1 MRNQATQ
8 SQSLHTGFF
17 FNALEALAIPVM
29 KLALRALN
37 HLIVFV
43 AFALAGSATPLQAQP
58 TTASIAVLP
67 DIHEDY
73 RLFLGDRLPEAVDFY
88 GGNYARRDVIELI
101 LMQQALAL
109 GGFKKNLR
117 FVDEENYFR
126 SIRNVLDGKTL
137 TISGTIWYEDLATQ
151 NDKLHISPPIVREG
165 EFIVG
170 IYTSPKN
177 QQAQASKTLAQLSKL
192 KVVTSRQW
200 KPDLTTLEGL
210 GFNNIMYTPNWVNM
224 ARMINAGRVD
234 VTLSPFEMN
243 PAKEIVVEG
252 IQLVPIE
259 GIKIAIAGSRHWPVS
274 KAHPLG
280 DEFYTALV
288 KGIEQLRSAGTIER
302 AYRECGFFHPD
313 LAEWK
318 LLNPSTH

>member
-1 MRNQATQ
+1 MT
-8 SQSLHTGFF
+8 
-17 FNALEALAIPVM
+17 
-29 KLALRALN
+29 LALRAL
-37 HLIVFV
+37 HYLIVV
-43 AFALAGSATPLQAQP
+43 ATITLAFAAASLHAQP
-58 TTASIAVLP
+58 TSASIAVLP
-67 DIHEDY
+67 DIHQDY
-73 RLFLGDRLPEAVDFY
+73 RLFLGDRTPESVNFY
-88 GGNYARRDVIELI
+88 GGNHARRDVIELI

-109 GGFKKNLR
+109 GGFKKPLR

-137 TISGTIWYEDLATQ
+137 TISGTIWYEDLAAQ
-151 NDKLHISPPIVREG
+151 NHKLHISPPIVRDG

-177 QQAQASKTLAQLSKL
+177 QRAQTSKTLAQLTKL

-210 GFNNIMYTPNWVNM
+210 GFSSIMYTPNWVNM

-234 VTLSPFEMN
+234 LTLSPFEMN
-243 PAKEIVVEG
+243 PAKAIVVEG
-252 IQLVPIE
+252 IHLVPIE
-259 GIKIAIAGSRHWPVS
+259 GIKIAIGGSRHWPVS
-274 KAHPLG
+274 KTHALG

-288 KGIEQLRSAGTIER
+288 KGIEQLRRAGTIER
-302 AYRECGFFHPD
+302 AYRECGFFHPE

-318 LLNPSTH
+318 LLNPPSN

>member
-1 MRNQATQ
+1 MT
-8 SQSLHTGFF
+8 
-17 FNALEALAIPVM
+17 
-29 KLALRALN
+29 LALRVLN
-37 HLIVFV
+37 QLIAAVV
-43 AFALAGSATPLQAQP
+43 FALVTTAVHLHAQP
-58 TTASIAVLP
+58 TASIAVLP
-67 DIHEDY
+67 DIHQDY
-73 RLFLGDRLPEAVDFY
+73 RLFLGDRTPDTVDFY

-109 GGFKKNLR
+109 GGFKKPLR

-137 TISGTIWYEDLATQ
+137 TISGTIWYEDLAGQT
-151 NDKLHISPPIVREG
+151 NKLHISPPIVRDG

-177 QQAQASKTLAQLSKL
+177 QLAQASKTLAQLNQL

-200 KPDLTTLEGL
+200 KPDLTTLESL

-224 ARMINAGRVD
+224 VRMINAGRVD
-234 VTLSPFEMN
+234 LTLSPFEMN
-243 PAKEIVVEG
+243 PAKAIVVEG

-259 GIKIAIAGSRHWPVS
+259 GVKIAINGSRHWPVS
-274 KAHPLG
+274 KTHPLG
-280 DEFYTALV
+280 DEFYSALV

-313 LAEWK
+313 LTEWK
-318 LLNPSTH
+318 LLNTPSN

>member
-1 MRNQATQ
+1 MVSAFRLLKLSITPAV
-8 SQSLHTGFF
+8 L
-17 FNALEALAIPVM
+17 LLAI
-29 KLALRALN
+29 
-37 HLIVFV
+37 FTV
-43 AFALAGSATPLQAQP
+43 ASHAQTTSA
-58 TTASIAVLP
+58 ASIAVLP
-67 DIHEDY
+67 DIRADY
-73 RLFLGDRLPEAVDFY
+73 RLFLGERKVHEVTYY
-88 GGNYARRDVIELI
+88 GGDYARRDVIELI
-101 LMQQALAL
+101 LMQQALKL
-109 GGFKKNLR
+109 GGFEQPLR

-137 TISGTIWYEDLATQ
+137 TISGTIWYEDLAAQ
-151 NDKLHISPPIVREG
+151 SDKLHISPPIVREG

-177 QQAQASKTLAQLSKL
+177 QQAQTSKTLAQLNKL

-200 KPDLTTLEGL
+200 KPDLTTLESL

-252 IQLVPIE
+252 ISLVPIE
-259 GIKIAIAGSRHWPVS
+259 GIKIAIGGSRHWPVS
-274 KAHPLG
+274 KTHPLG
-280 DEFYTALV
+280 DEFYAALA
-288 KGIEQLRSAGTIER
+288 KGVEQLRSEGTIER
-302 AYRECGFFHPD
+302 AYRECGFFHPE

-318 LLNPSTH
+318 LLNPSEN

>member
-1 MRNQATQ
+1 M
-8 SQSLHTGFF
+8 
-17 FNALEALAIPVM
+17 AIPFM

-37 HLIVFV
+37 HLFAIA
-43 AFALAGSATPLQAQP
+43 AFAMAGSAVSLHAQP
-58 TTASIAVLP
+58 ATASIAVLP

-73 RLFLGDRLPEAVDFY
+73 RLFLGDRTPEAVYFY

-109 GGFKKNLR
+109 GGFKQPLR

-137 TISGTIWYEDLATQ
+137 TISGTIWHEDLTAQ
-151 NDKLHISPPIVREG
+151 QDKLHISPPIVRDG

-177 QQAQASKTLAQLSKL
+177 QQALASKTLAQLSKL

-243 PAKEIVVEG
+243 PAKAIVVEG
-252 IQLVPIE
+252 IHLVPIE

-274 KAHPLG
+274 KTHPLG
-280 DEFYTALV
+280 DEFYSALV
-288 KGIEQLRSAGTIER
+288 KGIEQLRRAGIIER
-302 AYRECGFFHPD
+302 AYRECGFFHPE

-318 LLNPSTH
+318 LLNPSSN

>member
-1 MRNQATQ
+1 MNIVLRRLNFLIT
-8 SQSLHTGFF
+8 LT
-17 FNALEALAIPVM
+17 ALL
-29 KLALRALN
+29 
-37 HLIVFV
+37 
-43 AFALAGSATPLQAQP
+43 LAGCCSYTQAQS

-67 DIHEDY
+67 DIHADY
-73 RLFLGDRLPEAVDFY
+73 RLFLGERLPEEVAYY
-88 GGNYARRDVIELI
+88 GGDHARRDVIELI
-101 LMQQALAL
+101 LMQQALKI
-109 GGFKKNLR
+109 GGFAQPLV
-117 FVDEENYFR
+117 FVEEENYFR

-137 TISGTIWYEDLATQ
+137 TISGTIWYEDLSAQ
-151 NDKLHISPPIVREG
+151 HDKLYISPPIVRDG

-200 KPDLTTLEGL
+200 KPDLATLEGL

-243 PAKEIVVEG
+243 PAKAIVVEG
-252 IQLVPIE
+252 IHLMPIE

-280 DEFYTALV
+280 DEFYTALA
-288 KGIEQLRSAGTIER
+288 KGIEQLRRAGTIER
-302 AYRECGFFHPD
+302 AYRECGFFHPE

-318 LLNPSTH
+318 LLNPSSN